1 MDIRPYGRKD
11 SRDRTDERPGRQEG
25 GRIVAFEDALTD
37 LASKVSEYRET
48 LQTEEATKNAVIM
61 PFISRVLGYDVFNPA
76 EVVPEFICDIG
87 TKKGE
92 KIDYAVMRDGVVQM
106 LIEAKQIGTPL
117 TLENAGQLV
126 RYFHVSNAR
135 IGVLTNGQYW
145 NFYTDLDK
153 PNVMDEKPFLRLNLL
168 DVDPYTLPELK
179 KLTKSTFDLESVL
192 VAAEELKY
200 VSAVK
205 AEIAREFAEPD
216 EDFMRLFATRV
227 YEGSLTAKMRE
238 FFLGITRKAATQYIN
253 DRVNERLKSALQGQG
268 PAIGAAVPVPDT
280 AGADVEGDS
289 DSETEDADRGIETTQ
304 EELEAYNIVRA
315 IVASEVPLDR
325 VAHRDTKSYFGV
337 LLDNNNRKPI
347 CRLHF
352 NRKQKYLGLF
362 DGEKNE
368 TKIPLERVEEIYDHV
383 DALRAT
389 VDAYVN

>member
-1 MDIRPYGRKD
+1 M
-11 SRDRTDERPGRQEG
+11 
-25 GRIVAFEDALTD
+25 AFEDALTD
-37 LASKVSEYRET
+37 LASKVAEYKET

-92 KIDYAVMRDGVVQM
+92 KIDYAIMRDGVVQM

-153 PNVMDEKPFLRLNLL
+153 SNIMDEKPFLRLNLL

-179 KLTKSTFDLESVL
+179 KLTKSAFDLESVL

-200 VSAVK
+200 VSALK
-205 AEIAREFAEPD
+205 AEIAKEFAEPD

-238 FFLGITRKAATQYIN
+238 FFLKVTRKAATQYIN

-268 PAIGAAVPVPDT
+268 PAIGVAVPVPDVAT
-280 AGADVEGDS
+280 DTPAD
-289 DSETEDADRGIETTQ
+289 DAADDRGIETTL

-325 VAHRDTKSYFGV
+325 IAHRDTKSYFGV

-362 DGEKNE
+362 DGEKSEN
-368 TKIPLERVEEIYDHV
+368 KVPLERLEDIYQHI
-383 DALRAT
+383 DAIRAT
-389 VDAYVN
+389 VHAYAD